1 MKYVLLYWSRYGHNK
16 KLVNSLSEML
26 KKKGAETQI
35 LMTEEAHPTSLPNA
49 DLYVFSA
56 AAEKF
61 NLQQDMRSFLK
72 NLSGM
77 NGKKYGIMNTHA
89 MKKNRLGKME
99 KILSKKAMIKVAE
112 VDFQVGKNLT
122 SGNAFIGDW
131 ESKLEEFAKKL

>member
-16 KLVNSLSEML
+16 KLVNSLSVLL

-35 LMTEEAHPTSLPNA
+35 LMTGEAHPTSLPNA

-122 SGNAFIGDW
+122 SGNAFIGD
-131 ESKLEEFAKKL
+131 